1 MELASKYN
9 PADVEAKW
17 YQYWLDNKL
26 FSSKPDGRK
35 PYTIVIPPPN
45 VTGVLHMGHMLNNTI
60 QDILVR
66 RARMKGYNA
75 CWVPGTDH
83 ASIATEAKVVNKLA
97 QQGIKKTDLTREEF
111 LKHAWEWTDEHGG
124 IILKQLRKLGASCDW
139 DRTAF
144 TMDEARSE
152 SVIKVFC
159 DLYNKG
165 LIYRGVR
172 MVNWDPKALTALS
185 DEEVIYKEE
194 NSKLYYLK
202 YYVAPSTPPEGE
214 LNEVLD
220 RYRTANPLNYN
231 LLKDYSKEM
240 KQNPTEGEKCLWEML
255 RAKKLG
261 TKFRRQHIIGDFIV
275 DFISLQAH
283 LIIEVDG
290 GYHDESKQ
298 KELDDLREQI
308 LKDLG
313 YTVLRFSNEEVI
325 NNTDAVLNRIQN
337 VLESSPSGGVEGAP
351 YAIVATTRPE
361 TIMGDTAMCINPN
374 DPKNEWLKGKKVIVP
389 LVNRVIPVIE
399 DDYVDIEFGTG
410 CLKVTPAHDV
420 NDYMLGEKY
429 NLPSIDIFNDN
440 GTLSEAAGLY
450 VGMDRF
456 DVRKQIEKDLAD
468 AGLLEK
474 VEAYTNKVGCS
485 ERTGVAIEPKLSMQ
499 WFLKMQH
506 FADMALPPVMNDELK
521 FYPAKYKTTYRNW
534 LENIKDWCISRQLW
548 WGHRIPAYYVEAP
561 SNSPQ
566 GGELTQLPK
575 VIVAESEEAAWQQLF
590 EKYPSLGGDRG
601 GLTLRQDDD
610 CLDTWFSSWLWP
622 ISLFDGINNPG
633 NEEIKYYYPTSDL
646 VTGPD
651 IIFFWVARMIMAGY
665 EYLGDM
671 PFKNVYFTGI
681 VRDKLGRKM
690 SKSLGNSPDPL
701 ELIERFGA
709 DGVRMGMMLSAPAGN
724 DILFDDALCEQGRNF
739 NNKIWNAF
747 RLVKGWQVADIE
759 QPEYAALA
767 TKWFEAMLA
776 KTAAEVDDLFGK
788 YRLSEALMAVYKLFW
803 DEFSS
808 WYLEMVKPA
817 YINGE
822 PQPIDRVTYEKTLSF
837 FDSLLK
843 LLHPFMPFITEEL
856 WQHLYDRKEGE
867 SLMVQQL
874 DIPTTCDEDIVKNF
888 ETVKEVIGGIRTIRL
903 QKNIAQKE
911 TLELQVVGENPVAAF
926 NSVIAKLCNLTA
938 VSAVE
943 NKAEGSASFMVGTT
957 EYAVPLGS
965 LINVEE
971 ELKKLEAELKYNEG
985 FLQSVLKKLSNEK
998 FVSKAPA
1005 AVIEMERKKQAD
1017 AESKIA
1023 ALKESI
1029 AALKK

>member
-9 PADVEAKW
+9 PADVEGKW
-17 YQYWLDNKL
+17 YQYWLDHKL
-26 FSSKPDGRK
+26 FSSKPDGRE
-35 PYTIVIPPPN
+35 PYTVVIPPPN

-66 RARMKGYNA
+66 RARMEGKNA

-97 QQGIKKTDLTREEF
+97 AQGIKKTDLTREEF

-144 TMDEARSE
+144 TMDEKRSE
-152 SVIKVFC
+152 SVIKVFV

-194 NSKLYYLK
+194 HSKLYYLR
-202 YYVAPSTPPEGE
+202 YYVADDDMQGETGAEGE
-214 LNEVLD
+214 VVHRDAEGK
-220 RYRTANPLNYN
+220 RY
-231 LLKDYSKEM
+231 
-240 KQNPTEGEKCLWEML
+240 
-255 RAKKLG
+255 
-261 TKFRRQHIIGDFIV
+261 
-275 DFISLQAH
+275 
-283 LIIEVDG
+283 
-290 GYHDESKQ
+290 
-298 KELDDLREQI
+298 
-308 LKDLG
+308 
-313 YTVLRFSNEEVI
+313 
-325 NNTDAVLNRIQN
+325 AV
-337 VLESSPSGGVEGAP
+337 
-351 YAIVATTRPE
+351 VATTRPE
-361 TIMGDTAMCINPN
+361 TIMGDTAMCINPA
-374 DPKNEWLKGKKVIVP
+374 DPKNRWLSGKKVIVP
-389 LVNRVIPVIE
+389 LVGRVIPVIE
-399 DDYVDIEFGTG
+399 DDYVDVEFGTG

-429 NLPSIDIFNDN
+429 NLPTIDIFNDN

-456 DVRKQIEKDLAD
+456 DVREQIEKDLQN

-474 VEAYTNKVGCS
+474 VEAYTNKVGFS
-485 ERTGVAIEPKLSMQ
+485 ERTNVAIEPKLSMQ

-521 FYPAKYKTTYRNW
+521 FYPAKYKNTYKNW

-548 WGHRIPAYYVEAP
+548 WGHRIPAYFLPEGGYV
-561 SNSPQ
+561 
-566 GGELTQLPK
+566 
-575 VIVAESEEAAWQQLF
+575 VAATAEEALKLAQ
-590 EKYPSLGGDRG
+590 EKTGNSALKLAD
-601 GLTLRQDDD
+601 LRQDED

-622 ISLFDGINNPG
+622 ISLFDGILNPG
-633 NEEIKYYYPTSDL
+633 NEEINYYYPTSDL

-665 EYLGDM
+665 EYQGEM
-671 PFKNVYFTGI
+671 PFRNVYFTGI

-701 ELIERFGA
+701 DLIDRYGA

-747 RLVKGWQVADIE
+747 RLVKGWQVSDE
-759 QPEYAALA
+759 VPVPEAAALA
-767 TKWFEAMLA
+767 MRWFESKQNAV
-776 KTAAEVDDLFGK
+776 AAEVADLFGK

-803 DEFSS
+803 DEFSA
-808 WYLEMVKPA
+808 WYLEMIKPA
-817 YINGE
+817 YG
-822 PQPIDRVTYEKTLSF
+822 QPISKQVYDTTIGF
-837 FDSLLK
+837 FDNLLH

-856 WQHLYDRKEGE
+856 WQHIVDRKDGE
-867 SLMVQQL
+867 SLMVSPLSISAEVDGAFVQQ
-874 DIPTTCDEDIVKNF
+874 F
-888 ETVKEVIGGIRTIRL
+888 EVVKEVISNVRSIRL

-926 NSVIAKLCNLTA
+926 DAVITKMCNLSSIQVVA
-938 VSAVE
+938 V
-943 NKAEGSASFMVGTT
+943 KADGAAAFMVGTT
-957 EYAVPLGS
+957 EYAVPLGN
-965 LINVEE
+965 LIDVEAE
-971 ELKKLEAELKYNEG
+971 IARMEAELKHKEG
-985 FLQSVLKKLSNEK
+985 FLQGVLKKLGNEK
-998 FVSKAPA
+998 FVNNAPA

-1017 AESKIA
+1017 AESIINS
-1023 ALKESI
+1023 LKESI
-1029 AALKK
+1029 AALRKGC

>member
-9 PADVEAKW
+9 PADVEGKW

-26 FSSKPDGRK
+26 FSSKPDGRE
-35 PYTIVIPPPN
+35 PYTVVIPPPN

-66 RARMKGYNA
+66 RARMMGKNA

-83 ASIATEAKVVNKLA
+83 ASIATEAKVVGRLA
-97 QQGIKKTDLTREEF
+97 QQGIKKTDLSREEF
-111 LKHAWEWTDEHGG
+111 LKHAWAWTEEHGG

-144 TMDEARSE
+144 TMDETRSK
-152 SVIKVFC
+152 SVIKVFV

-194 NSKLYYLK
+194 HSKLYYL
-202 YYVAPSTPPEGE
+202 
-214 LNEVLD
+214 
-220 RYRTANPLNYN
+220 RY
-231 LLKDYSKEM
+231 K
-240 KQNPTEGEKCLWEML
+240 
-255 RAKKLG
+255 
-261 TKFRRQHIIGDFIV
+261 
-275 DFISLQAH
+275 
-283 LIIEVDG
+283 
-290 GYHDESKQ
+290 
-298 KELDDLREQI
+298 
-308 LKDLG
+308 
-313 YTVLRFSNEEVI
+313 
-325 NNTDAVLNRIQN
+325 
-337 VLESSPSGGVEGAP
+337 VEGDAEGR
-351 YAIVATTRPE
+351 YAVVATTRPE

-399 DDYVDIEFGTG
+399 DEYVDIEFGTG

-440 GTLSEAAGLY
+440 GTISEAAGMY

-456 DVRKQIEKDLAD
+456 EVREQIEKDLATAD
-468 AGLLEK
+468 LLEK
-474 VEAYTNKVGCS
+474 VEPYTNKVGFS
-485 ERTGVAIEPKLSMQ
+485 ERTNVAIEPKLSMQ

-506 FADMALPPVMNDELK
+506 FADMALPPVMEDQLK
-521 FYPAKYKTTYRNW
+521 FYPAKYKNTYRHW
-534 LENIKDWCISRQLW
+534 MENIKDWCISRQLW
-548 WGHRIPAYYVEAP
+548 WGHRIPAYFLPE
-561 SNSPQ
+561 
-566 GGELTQLPK
+566 GGF
-575 VIVAESEEAAWQQLF
+575 VVAETPEEALELARKKTGRGDLQLS
-590 EKYPSLGGDRG
+590 E
-601 GLTLRQDDD
+601 LRQDDD

-622 ISLFDGINNPG
+622 VSLFDGINHPG
-633 NEEIKYYYPTSDL
+633 NEEIQYYYPTADL

-665 EYLGDM
+665 EYMGEM
-671 PFKNVYFTGI
+671 PFRNVYFTGI
-681 VRDKLGRKM
+681 VRDKIGRKM

-701 ELIERFGA
+701 DLIDRYGA

-747 RLVKGWQVADIE
+747 RLVKGWQVDDSIE
-759 QPEYAALA
+759 QPVHAKLAVDWFYNVMALA
-767 TKWFEAMLA
+767 T
-776 KTAAEVDDLFGK
+776 AEVEDLFAK
-788 YRLSEALMAVYKLFW
+788 YRLSEALMLVYKLFW

-817 YINGE
+817 YG
-822 PQPIDRVTYEKTLSF
+822 QPIDRKTYEATLHL
-837 FDSLLK
+837 FDVLLRQ
-843 LLHPFMPFITEEL
+843 LHPFMPFITEEL
-856 WQHLYDRKEGE
+856 WQHLADRKPGE
-867 SLMVQQL
+867 SIMMAPVEQFKDTDVKAAQELCKTFDQL
-874 DIPTTCDEDIVKNF
+874 
-888 ETVKEVIGGIRTIRL
+888 KEVIAGIRTIRL

-911 TLELQVVGENPVAAF
+911 ALELLVLGENSGLAAF
-926 NSVIAKLCNLTA
+926 DSVINKMANLTGMT
-938 VSAVE
+938 VVDKKPESA
-943 NKAEGSASFMVGTT
+943 ASFMVGTT
-957 EYAVPLGS
+957 EYFVPLGN
-965 LINVEE
+965 LIDVEE
-971 ELKKLEAELKYNEG
+971 ELKKLEAELKYQEG

-1005 AVIEMERKKQAD
+1005 NVIEMERKKQAD

-1023 ALKESI
+1023 SLKERI
-1029 AALKK
+1029 AALS

>member
-9 PADVEAKW
+9 PADVEGKW
-17 YQYWLDNKL
+17 YQYWLDHKL
-26 FSSKPDGRK
+26 FSSKPDGRE

-66 RARMKGYNA
+66 RARMEGKNA

-97 QQGIKKTDLTREEF
+97 AQGIKKTDLTRDEF

-144 TMDEARSE
+144 TMDEKRSE
-152 SVIKVFC
+152 SVLKVFV

-194 NSKLYYLK
+194 HGKLYYL
-202 YYVAPSTPPEGE
+202 
-214 LNEVLD
+214 
-220 RYRTANPLNYN
+220 RY
-231 LLKDYSKEM
+231 K
-240 KQNPTEGEKCLWEML
+240 
-255 RAKKLG
+255 
-261 TKFRRQHIIGDFIV
+261 
-275 DFISLQAH
+275 
-283 LIIEVDG
+283 
-290 GYHDESKQ
+290 
-298 KELDDLREQI
+298 
-308 LKDLG
+308 
-313 YTVLRFSNEEVI
+313 
-325 NNTDAVLNRIQN
+325 
-337 VLESSPSGGVEGAP
+337 VEGDAEGR
-351 YAIVATTRPE
+351 YAVVATTRPE

-450 VGMDRF
+450 IGMDRF
-456 DVRKQIEKDLAD
+456 DVRKQIEKDLDA
-468 AGLLEK
+468 AGLLDK
-474 VEAYTNKVGCS
+474 VEAYTNKVGYS
-485 ERTGVAIEPKLSMQ
+485 ERTNVVIEPKLSMQ

-506 FADMALPPVMNDELK
+506 FADMALPPVMNDDLK
-521 FYPAKYKTTYRNW
+521 FYPAKYKNTYRYW
-534 LENIKDWCISRQLW
+534 MENIKDWCISRQLW
-548 WGHRIPAYYVEAP
+548 WGHRIPAYFLPEGGYV
-561 SNSPQ
+561 
-566 GGELTQLPK
+566 
-575 VIVAESEEAAWQQLF
+575 VAATEEEALKLAK
-590 EKYPSLGGDRG
+590 EKTGNPA
-601 GLTLRQDDD
+601 LTMEDLRQDED

-633 NEEIKYYYPTSDL
+633 NEEIDYYYPTSDL

-665 EYLGDM
+665 EYEGKM

-701 ELIERFGA
+701 ELIEKFGA
-709 DGVRMGMMLSAPAGN
+709 DGVRMGMMLAAPAGN

-739 NNKIWNAF
+739 CNKIWNAY
-747 RLVKGWQVADIE
+747 RLVSGWTIDDS
-759 QPEYAALA
+759 QPVPEAARLA
-767 TKWFEAMLA
+767 SLWFES
-776 KTAAEVDDLFGK
+776 KQNEVAAEVADLFSK

-808 WYLEMVKPA
+808 WYLEMIKPA
-817 YINGE
+817 YGQGIHSS
-822 PQPIDRVTYEKTLSF
+822 IHSAAISY
-837 FDSLLK
+837 FDNLLH

-856 WQHLYDRKEGE
+856 WQQMYEREEGE
-867 SLMVQQL
+867 SLMVCPLTINTYVDGETVRQ
-874 DIPTTCDEDIVKNF
+874 F
-888 ETVKEVIGGIRTIRL
+888 EVVKEVISNVRSIRL

-911 TLELQVVGENPVAAF
+911 TLELQVVGENPIAEF
-926 NSVIAKLCNLTA
+926 NSVIMKMCNL
-938 VSAVE
+938 SAIDVVDT
-943 NKAEGSASFMVGTT
+943 KTEGAASFMVGTT
-957 EYAVPLGS
+957 EYAVPLGNM
-965 LINVEE
+965 IDVEVE
-971 ELKKLEAELKYNEG
+971 IARMEAELKHKEG
-985 FLQSVLKKLSNEK
+985 FLQGVMKKLSNEK
-998 FVSKAPA
+998 FVNNAPA
-1005 AVIEMERKKQAD
+1005 AVLELERKKQAD
-1017 AESKIA
+1017 AESIINS
-1023 ALKESI
+1023 LKESI

>member
-9 PADVEAKW
+9 PADVEGKW
-17 YQYWLDNKL
+17 YQYWLDHKL
-26 FSSKPDGRK
+26 FSSKPDGRE
-35 PYTIVIPPPN
+35 PYTVVIPPPN

-66 RARMKGYNA
+66 RARMMGKNA

-83 ASIATEAKVVNKLA
+83 ASIATEAKVVNRLA

-111 LKHAWEWTDEHGG
+111 LKHAWAWTEEHGG

-144 TMDEARSE
+144 TMDETRSK
-152 SVIKVFC
+152 SVIKVFV

-194 NSKLYYLK
+194 HSKLYYLR
-202 YYVAPSTPPEGE
+202 YYIANDDMSGETGAEGE
-214 LNEVLD
+214 VVHRD
-220 RYRTANPLNYN
+220 AQGRRY
-231 LLKDYSKEM
+231 
-240 KQNPTEGEKCLWEML
+240 
-255 RAKKLG
+255 
-261 TKFRRQHIIGDFIV
+261 
-275 DFISLQAH
+275 
-283 LIIEVDG
+283 
-290 GYHDESKQ
+290 
-298 KELDDLREQI
+298 
-308 LKDLG
+308 
-313 YTVLRFSNEEVI
+313 
-325 NNTDAVLNRIQN
+325 AV
-337 VLESSPSGGVEGAP
+337 
-351 YAIVATTRPE
+351 VATTRPE
-361 TIMGDTAMCINPN
+361 TIMGDTAMCINPE
-374 DPKNEWLKGKKVIVP
+374 DPKNQWLKGKRVIVP
-389 LVNRVIPVIE
+389 LVGREIPVIE
-399 DDYVDIEFGTG
+399 DSYVDIEFGTG

-456 DVRKQIEKDLAD
+456 DVRAQIEKDLDA

-474 VEAYTNKVGCS
+474 VEAYTNKVGFS
-485 ERTGVAIEPKLSMQ
+485 ERTNVAIEPKLSMQ

-521 FYPAKYKTTYRNW
+521 FYPAKYKNTYRNW

-548 WGHRIPAYYVEAP
+548 WGHRIPAYY
-561 SNSPQ
+561 
-566 GGELTQLPK
+566 LPK
-575 VIVAESEEAAWQQLF
+575 GGFVVAETP
-590 EKYPSLGGDRG
+590 EKALELAKEKTGDAN
-601 GLTLRQDDD
+601 LKLEDLRQEDD

-665 EYLGDM
+665 EYMGDM
-671 PFKNVYFTGI
+671 PFRNVYFTGI

-701 ELIERFGA
+701 ELIDQYGA
-709 DGVRMGMMLSAPAGN
+709 DGVRMGMMLAAPAGN
-724 DILFDDALCEQGRNF
+724 DILFDEALCEQGRNF

-759 QPEYAALA
+759 QPEYACLA
-767 TKWFEAMLA
+767 TEWFDSMLA
-776 KTAAEVDDLFGK
+776 KTAEEVNDLFGK

-817 YINGE
+817 YG
-822 PQPIDRVTYEKTLSF
+822 QPIDKTTYEKTLAF
-837 FDSLLK
+837 FETLLK

-856 WQHLYDRKEGE
+856 WQHIYDRQPGE
-867 SLMVQQL
+867 SIMTQTL
-874 DIPTTCDEDIVKNF
+874 VKDMPYDDALIARF
-888 ETVKEVIGGIRTIRL
+888 EAVKEVISGIRTIRL

-911 TLELQVVGENPVAAF
+911 ALTLEVIGENPVAAF
-926 NSVIAKLCNLTA
+926 TSVIAKLCNLSEIKQVAT
-938 VSAVE
+938 
-943 NKAEGSASFMVGTT
+943 KADGAAAFMVGTT
-957 EYAVPLGS
+957 EYAVPLGN

-971 ELKKLEAELKYNEG
+971 ELKKLEADLKYQEG

-1005 AVIEMERKKQAD
+1005 NVIEMERKKQAD
-1017 AESKIA
+1017 AETKIA

-1029 AALKK
+1029 AALKR

>member
-9 PADVEAKW
+9 PADVEGKW
-17 YQYWLDNKL
+17 YQYWLDHKL
-26 FSSKPDGRK
+26 FSSKPDGRE
-35 PYTIVIPPPN
+35 PYTVVIPPPN

-66 RARMKGYNA
+66 RARMKGKNA

-97 QQGIKKTDLTREEF
+97 KEGIKKTDLTREEF
-111 LKHAWEWTDEHGG
+111 LKHAWAWTDEHGG

-144 TMDEARSE
+144 TMDYTRSA
-152 SVIKVFC
+152 SVIRVFV

-194 NSKLYYLK
+194 HSKLYYLRYK
-202 YYVAPSTPPEGE
+202 VEGE
-214 LNEVLD
+214 D
-220 RYRTANPLNYN
+220 GRY
-231 LLKDYSKEM
+231 
-240 KQNPTEGEKCLWEML
+240 
-255 RAKKLG
+255 
-261 TKFRRQHIIGDFIV
+261 
-275 DFISLQAH
+275 
-283 LIIEVDG
+283 
-290 GYHDESKQ
+290 
-298 KELDDLREQI
+298 
-308 LKDLG
+308 
-313 YTVLRFSNEEVI
+313 
-325 NNTDAVLNRIQN
+325 AV
-337 VLESSPSGGVEGAP
+337 
-351 YAIVATTRPE
+351 VATTRPE

-374 DPKNEWLKGKKVIVP
+374 DPKNQWLRGKKVIVP

-420 NDYMLGEKY
+420 NDYMLGEKH
-429 NLPSIDIFNDN
+429 NLQSIDIFNDN
-440 GTLSEAAGLY
+440 GTISEAAGLY

-456 DVRKQIEKDLAD
+456 DVRKQIEEDLQA

-474 VEAYTNKVGCS
+474 VEAYTNKVGFS
-485 ERTGVAIEPKLSMQ
+485 ERTNVPIEPKLSMQ

-506 FADMALPPVMNDELK
+506 FADMALPPVMNDQLR
-521 FYPAKYKTTYRNW
+521 FFPPKYKNTYKNW

-548 WGHRIPAYYVEAP
+548 WGHRIPAYFLPAGGYV
-561 SNSPQ
+561 
-566 GGELTQLPK
+566 
-575 VIVAESEEAAWQQLF
+575 VAETPEKALELAREKSGNADLQL
-590 EKYPSLGGDRG
+590 SD
-601 GLTLRQDDD
+601 LRQDED

-622 ISLFDGINNPG
+622 ISLFNGILDPDND
-633 NEEIKYYYPTSDL
+633 EIKYYYPTSDL

-665 EYLGDM
+665 EYRGDM
-671 PFKNVYFTGI
+671 PFRNVYFTGI
-681 VRDKLGRKM
+681 VRDKIGRKM

-701 ELIERFGA
+701 ELIDKYGA
-709 DGVRMGMMLSAPAGN
+709 DGVRMGMMLAAPAGN
-724 DILFDDALCEQGRNF
+724 DILFDEALCEQGRNF

-747 RLVKGWQVADIE
+747 RLVKGWNVSAETE
-759 QPEYAALA
+759 QPECSRVA
-767 TKWFEAMLA
+767 TAWFQATLD
-776 KTAAEVDDLFGK
+776 KTIAELDDLFGK
-788 YRLSEALMAVYKLFW
+788 YRLSEALMLVYKLFW
-803 DEFSS
+803 DEFSG

-817 YINGE
+817 FGS
-822 PQPIDRVTYEKTLSF
+822 PIDKKTYEQTLSF
-837 FDSLLK
+837 FDCLLR

-856 WQHLYDRKEGE
+856 WQHLADRNPGE
-867 SLMVQQL
+867 SLMVQL
-874 DIPTTCDEDIVKNF
+874 VPEAKTFDSELLARF

-903 QKNIAQKE
+903 QRNIPQKE
-911 TLELQVVGENPVAAF
+911 QLALEIVGKNPVAELNA
-926 NSVIAKLCNLTA
+926 VIAKLCNLSA
-938 VSAVE
+938 ISEVSA
-943 NKAEGSASFMVGTT
+943 KSEGAAAFLVGTT

-971 ELKKLEAELKYNEG
+971 ELKKLENDLKYQEG
-985 FLQSVLKKLSNEK
+985 FLQSVLKKLGNEK

-1005 AVIEMERKKQAD
+1005 SVIEMERKKQAD
-1017 AESKIA
+1017 AETKIA
-1023 ALKESI
+1023 ALRESI

>member
-9 PADVEAKW
+9 PADVEGKW
-17 YQYWLDNKL
+17 YRYWLDHHL
-26 FSSKPDGRK
+26 FSSKPDGRE

-66 RARMKGYNA
+66 RARMEGKNA

-83 ASIATEAKVVNKLA
+83 ASIATEAKVVAKLA
-97 QQGIKKTDLTREEF
+97 AQGIKKTDLTRDEF
-111 LKHAWEWTDEHGG
+111 LKHAWDWTHEHGG
-124 IILKQLRKLGASCDW
+124 IILKQLRRLGASCDW

-144 TMDEARSE
+144 TMDETRSK
-152 SVIKVFC
+152 SVIKVFV

-194 NSKLYYLK
+194 HGKFYYLR
-202 YYVAPSTPPEGE
+202 YYIAPSTP
-214 LNEVLD
+214 
-220 RYRTANPLNYN
+220 
-231 LLKDYSKEM
+231 SKE
-240 KQNPTEGEKCLWEML
+240 
-255 RAKKLG
+255 
-261 TKFRRQHIIGDFIV
+261 
-275 DFISLQAH
+275 
-283 LIIEVDG
+283 
-290 GYHDESKQ
+290 
-298 KELDDLREQI
+298 
-308 LKDLG
+308 
-313 YTVLRFSNEEVI
+313 NEPAY
-325 NNTDAVLNRIQN
+325 AV
-337 VLESSPSGGVEGAP
+337 
-351 YAIVATTRPE
+351 VATTRPE

-374 DPKNEWLKGKKVIVP
+374 DPKTQWLKGKKVIVP

-399 DDYVDIEFGTG
+399 DEYVDMEFGTG

-420 NDYMLGEKY
+420 NDYMLGEKH

-456 DVRKQIEKDLAD
+456 DVRRQIEKDLD
-468 AGLLEK
+468 EAGLLEK
-474 VEAYTNKVGCS
+474 VEAYTNKVGFS
-485 ERTGVAIEPKLSMQ
+485 ERTNVPIEPKLSMQ

-521 FYPAKYKTTYRNW
+521 FYPAKYKNTYRNW

-548 WGHRIPAYYVEAP
+548 WGHRIPAWYLPEGGYV
-561 SNSPQ
+561 
-566 GGELTQLPK
+566 
-575 VIVAESEEAAWQQLF
+575 VAETPEQALALAR
-590 EKYPSLGGDRG
+590 EKSGKDLALED
-601 GLTLRQDDD
+601 LRQDED

-665 EYLGDM
+665 EYMGDM
-671 PFKNVYFTGI
+671 PFRNVYFTGI

-701 ELIERFGA
+701 ELIDKFGA

-724 DILFDDALCEQGRNF
+724 DILFDEALCEQGRNF

-747 RLVKGWQVADIE
+747 RLIKGWEVSDEAAV
-759 QPEYAALA
+759 PEASRLA
-767 TKWFEAMLA
+767 MQWFASKQSA
-776 KTAAEVDDLFGK
+776 VAAEVADLFSK

-803 DEFSS
+803 DEFSA
-808 WYLEMVKPA
+808 WYLEIIKPA
-817 YINGE
+817 YG
-822 PQPIDRVTYEKTLSF
+822 QPISREVYDRTIGF
-837 FDSLLK
+837 FDTLLH

-856 WQHLYDRKEGE
+856 WQHISERKDGE
-867 SLMVQQL
+867 SLMVSPMATLAPADEALLQQ
-874 DIPTTCDEDIVKNF
+874 F
-888 ETVKEVIGGIRTIRL
+888 ETVKEVVSNIRAIRL

-911 TLELQVVGENPVAAF
+911 TLELQVVGANPVEAF
-926 NSVIAKLCNLTA
+926 NSILVKMCNL
-938 VSAVE
+938 SAISVVDA
-943 NKAEGSASFMVGTT
+943 KTDGAAAFMVGTT
-957 EYAVPLGS
+957 EYAVPLGN
-965 LINVEE
+965 LIDVEAE
-971 ELKKLEAELKYNEG
+971 IARMEAELKHKEG
-985 FLQSVLKKLSNEK
+985 FLQGVLKKLSNEK
-998 FVSKAPA
+998 FVAHAPA
-1005 AVIEMERKKQAD
+1005 NVIELERKKQAD
-1017 AESKIA
+1017 AESIIKS
-1023 ALKESI
+1023 LKESI
-1029 AALKK
+1029 AALKKA